1 MWKLPAMFVG
11 PYAEADAQLAL
22 ELYNYFAVEVSKDGL
37 SNIVDVETR
46 LLPCLVDMTWRGVRV
61 DTDKA
66 ERTRNALL
74 KREKE
79 VLKKIKSTV
88 GFDVEIWA
96 AQSIAK
102 AFDEASLPYE
112 RTEKGQPS
120 FTKGF
125 LSDHPSEL
133 AQLIVQ
139 ARNLN
144 KTSGTFIN
152 TILKHCRSDGRI
164 HAHINQ
170 IRSDDGGTVSG
181 RISMNHPNLCLLY
194 TSPSPRDRQKSR
206 MPSSA

>member
-1 MWKLPAMFVG
+1 MAGSFHIS
-11 PYAEADAQLAL
+11 AL
-22 ELYNYFAVEVSKDGL
+22 GS
-37 SNIVDVETR
+37 T
-46 LLPCLVDMTWRGVRV
+46 P
-61 DTDKA
+61 
-66 ERTRNALL
+66 NALL

-79 VLKKIKSTV
+79 ILKKIKSTV

-152 TILKHCRSDGRI
+152 TILKHC
-164 HAHINQ
+164 AQ
-170 IRSDDGGTVSG
+170 TVVST
-181 RISMNHPNLCLLY
+181 L
-194 TSPSPRDRQKSR
+194 T
-206 MPSSA
+206 